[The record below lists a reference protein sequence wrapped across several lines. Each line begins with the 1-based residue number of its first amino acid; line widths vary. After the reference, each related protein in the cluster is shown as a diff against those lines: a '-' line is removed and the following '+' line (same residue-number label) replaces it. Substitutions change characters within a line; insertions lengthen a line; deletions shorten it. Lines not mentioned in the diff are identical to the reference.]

1 MTLKKTNAARLLDSF
16 GLPYSLHYAEYDE
29 NDLSAL
35 ALAHSMGIPP
45 AQIYKTLVVRGNSP
59 DGSCVVMACI
69 PGPDELDLKKLA
81 TAAGLKNAALTP
93 LKEVLQLTGYQ
104 RGGCSPLAAKKQ
116 YPIFLDESAVL
127 WDKIFVSAGL
137 RGHQLLL
144 APDVLIRA
152 ANLAANN
159 EQAAIYADLCRSD
172 LRHS

>member
-1 MTLKKTNAARLLDSF
+1 
-16 GLPYSLHYAEYDE
+16 
-29 NDLSAL
+29 
-35 ALAHSMGIPP
+35 
-45 AQIYKTLVVRGNSP
+45 
-59 DGSCVVMACI
+59 MACI